1 MRIRLLKKSDAS
13 RAVSTTSAIALVIL
27 SFIIGVG
34 FTIIYNN
41 VQAIS
46 SSQSATSTETTPP
59 VSVAASINQ
68 KPTVMAVKVD
78 WCNTDNTGQDRFCPD
93 VIDVVQGDIVQLM
106 FIENDTDAH
115 TFTLSSGPYSF
126 QINETITGSADFLN
140 NEALFNGSCV
150 NSGYAQISAAISTVY
165 CVSGSSLLSP
175 TFLASNGASNFTQE
189 QNANPGL
196 PLTPGNSTNPHPIVV
211 PISDETYYIDSPNL
225 SGVSIPANATS
236 SEVWGIGAFQASY
249 AGVYEYTCVYH
260 VSNGM
265 FGYLVVLP
273 NAYCDTNPSS
283 CGLSSS

>member
-1 MRIRLLKKSDAS
+1 MKIRLLRRKNLHL
-13 RAVSTTSAIALVIL
+13 AVSTTSAIALVVL
-27 SFIIGVG
+27 SFILGIG

-68 KPTVMAVKVD
+68 KPTVLALKVD

-93 VIDVVQGDIVQLM
+93 VLDVVQGDIVQLM

-115 TFTLSSGPYSF
+115 TFTLTSGAYSF
-126 QINETITGSADFLN
+126 QLNATVTGSADFLN
-140 NEALFNGSCV
+140 NEAIFNDSCV
-150 NSGYAQISAAISTVY
+150 NAGYAQESAAVSTVY
-165 CVSGSSLLSP
+165 CASGSSLLSP
-175 TFLASNGASNFTQE
+175 TFLAANGAANFTQE
-189 QNANPGL
+189 QNANPAV
-196 PLTPGNSTNPHPIVV
+196 PLGNSTNPHPIVV
-211 PISDETYYIDSPNL
+211 PVSDETYYIDSPNL
-225 SGVSIPANATS
+225 SNASIPANATS
-236 SEVWGIGAFQASY
+236 SEVWSIGAFQASY
-249 AGVYEYTCVYH
+249 AGVFEYTCVYH

-283 CGLSSS
+283 CGLSS